1 MSLRVDILNNSSQP
15 LFVECWFCSFFY
27 HSGFAILTLI
37 AILTFLFDYLGSVK
51 EKVVYIATCGVMER
65 LHSTLLRLLLQ

>member
-15 LFVECWFCSFFY
+15 LFVECWFCSSFY

-37 AILTFLFDYLGSVK
+37 AILTFLLEYLRSVK
-51 EKVVYIATCGVMER
+51 EMVVYIAACKVVER
-65 LHSTLLRLLLQ
+65 FHCI